1 MNYYSHNIGDYA
13 QATMHLSL
21 VEDAIYSRLLRRYY
35 AEEAPIVNDVQQVC
49 RWVGA
54 RSEEE
59 REAVNLVLREFF
71 NLEEGYWHN
80 KRADEE
86 IAAYQSKSAKAATS
100 AAKRW
105 GSNATAKPQQCEGNA
120 NAMPTHTEGNA
131 NQEPI
136 TNNQEPIKDIP
147 PPPRKR
153 GKPKSEVPALA
164 TDDLVRLGVPENIAK
179 EFLAVRARKRADLTE
194 LALAGIR
201 READAIGW
209 TLTDALRTCVE
220 RNWQSFNAAWIQNQA
235 RASPMRQTNSQRIA
249 DWNAELRDV
258 LTEGHRPMEI
268 DMGVIDASR

>member
-13 QATMHLSL
+13 QATLHLSL

-35 AEEAPIVNDVQQVC
+35 AEEAAIIDDLQQVC

-54 RSEEE
+54 RTEEE
-59 REAVNLVLREFF
+59 KEAVSLVLREFF
-71 NLEEGYWHN
+71 TLDAGYWHN

-105 GSNATAKPQQCEGNA
+105 GRNATAKQSECEGNA
-120 NAMPTHTEGNA
+120 KAMPTHSEGNA

-147 PPPRKR
+147 PTPRQR
-153 GKPKSEVPALA
+153 GKKDS
-164 TDDLVRLGVPENIAK
+164 D
-179 EFLAVRARKRADLTE
+179 E
-194 LALAGIR
+194 LAASDLEAMGIAPTVAADYIALR
-201 READAIGW
+201 HKKRTTVTKTVIEGVMREAEVVGMDLE
-209 TLTDALRTCVE
+209 TALRTQIE
-220 RNWQSFNAAWIQNQA
+220 RGWQGFKAIWLENQA
-235 RASPMRQTNSQRIA
+235 RASPARQSNAQRIA

>member
-21 VEDAIYSRLLRRYY
+21 IEDAIYSRLLRRYY
-35 AEEAPIVNDVQQVC
+35 AEEAPIVDDVQQVC

-71 NLEEGYWHN
+71 SLEEGYWHN
-80 KRADEE
+80 KRANEE
-86 IAAYQSKSAKAATS
+86 IAAYQSKSAKAASS

-105 GSNATAKPQQCEGNA
+105 GSNANPKQTECEGNA

-136 TNNQEPIKDIP
+136 TNNQETKEHP
-147 PPPRKR
+147 PTPRKR
-153 GKPKSEVPALA
+153 GQGFDASAI
-164 TDDLVRLGVPENIAK
+164 DLPDWLDREDWEGWVADRK
-179 EFLAVRARKRADLTE
+179 ARKKPVTE
-194 LALAGIR
+194 EGAKRQLQQLAGYLAEGHQPGAVIANSIAGGYQGLFPPR
-201 READAIGW
+201 A
-209 TLTDALRTCVE
+209 
-220 RNWQSFNAAWIQNQA
+220 QA
-235 RASPMRQTNSQRIA
+235 RASPSRQTHSQRIA

-268 DMGVIDASR
+268 DMGVIDASH

>member
-21 VEDAIYSRLLRRYY
+21 IEDAIYSRLLRRYY
-35 AEEAPIVNDVQQVC
+35 AEEAAIVDDVQQVC

-59 REAVNLVLREFF
+59 RAAVSLVLREFF
-71 NLEEGYWHN
+71 ILEEGYWHN

-86 IAAYQSKSAKAATS
+86 IAAYQSKSAKAASS

-105 GSNATAKPQQCEGNA
+105 GGNANPKQSECEGNA
-120 NAMPTHTEGNA
+120 NAMPKHTEGNA

-136 TNNQEPIKDIP
+136 TNNQEKKEYP
-147 PPPRKR
+147 PTPRKR
-153 GKPKSEVPALA
+153 GKSAVAPGLTVI
-164 TDDLVRLGVPENIAK
+164 DLQAKGVPQDVAT
-179 EFLAVRARKRADLTE
+179 EFLAIRSRKRAPLTE
-194 LALAGIR
+194 LALAGIQ
-201 READAIGW
+201 READKAELPLGE
-209 TLTDALRTCVE
+209 ALRKCVE
-220 RNWQSFNAAWIQNQA
+220 RGWQGFDAGWVQNQT
-235 RASPMRQTNSQRIA
+235 RASPARQTNSQRIA

-268 DMGVIDASR
+268 DMGVIDATR

>member
-13 QATMHLSL
+13 QATLHLSL

-35 AEEAPIVNDVQQVC
+35 AEEAPIVDDLQQVC

-59 REAVNLVLREFF
+59 KDAVSLVLREFF
-71 NLEEGYWHN
+71 TLDDGYWHN

-105 GSNATAKPQQCEGNA
+105 GSNATAKQTEREGNA
-120 NAMPTHTEGNA
+120 NAMPTHSEGNA

-147 PPPRKR
+147 PTPRKR
-153 GKPKSEVPALA
+153 GKSNSAPSLGVDALVELGVTPTVA
-164 TDDLVRLGVPENIAK
+164 TDYIA
-179 EFLAVRARKRADLTE
+179 LRAKKRATVTQTVIDGVL
-194 LALAGIR
+194 
-201 READAIGW
+201 REAKTIGMS
-209 TLTDALRTCVE
+209 LDEALRKCVE
-220 RNWQSFNAAWIQNQA
+220 RGWQGFEAKWLQNQA
-235 RASPMRQTNSQRIA
+235 RASPAHQTNSQRLA

-258 LTEGHRPMEI
+258 LNEGQRPMVI

>member
-59 REAVNLVLREFF
+59 REAVNLVLSEFF
-71 NLEEGYWHN
+71 SLEEGYWHN

-105 GSNATAKPQQCEGNA
+105 GSNATAKPTQCEGNA

-136 TNNQEPIKDIP
+136 TNNQETKEHP
-147 PPPRKR
+147 PTPRKR
-153 GKPKSEVPALA
+153 GKSAVAPGLTVIDLQAKGVSQEVA
-164 TDDLVRLGVPENIAK
+164 T
-179 EFLAVRARKRADLTE
+179 EFLAMRSRKRAPLTE
-194 LALAGIR
+194 LALQGIQ
-201 READAIGW
+201 READGISW
-209 TLTDALRTCVE
+209 TLDAALRKCVE
-220 RNWQSFNAAWIQNQA
+220 RGWQGFDASWVQNQA
-235 RASPMRQTNSQRIA
+235 RGSPAAPGLNRQEALEQRNHEVGQRWASGGMQ
-249 DWNAELRDV
+249 
-258 LTEGHRPMEI
+258 
-268 DMGVIDASR
+268 

>member
-35 AEEAPIVNDVQQVC
+35 AEEAPIVDDIQQVC

-59 REAVNLVLREFF
+59 REAVSLVLREFF
-71 NLEEGYWHN
+71 SLEDGYWHN

-105 GSNATAKPQQCEGNA
+105 GSNATAKQPGCEGNA
-120 NAMPTHTEGNA
+120 NAMPTHSESNA

-136 TNNQEPIKDIP
+136 TNKQETDKEHP
-147 PPPRKR
+147 PTPRLRGRSESPP
-153 GKPKSEVPALA
+153 SL
-164 TDDLVRLGVPENIAK
+164 TSIDLQAKGVPQNVAT
-179 EFLAVRARKRADLTE
+179 EFLAIRSRKRAPLTE
-194 LALAGIR
+194 LALAGIQ
-201 READAIGW
+201 READKAGIPLGQ
-209 TLTDALRTCVE
+209 ALQTCVE
-220 RNWQSFNAAWIQNQA
+220 RGWQGFDASWVQNQA
-235 RASPMRQTNSQRIA
+235 RASPQPGARQKNDDWMKNLWSDSQPA
-249 DWNAELRDV
+249 MHDLG
-258 LTEGHRPMEI
+258 TF
-268 DMGVIDASR
+268 DASTGQPV

>member
-35 AEEAPIVNDVQQVC
+35 AEEAPIVDDVQQVC

-71 NLEEGYWHN
+71 SLEDGYWHN

-86 IAAYQSKSAKAATS
+86 IAAYQSKSAKAASS

-105 GSNATAKPQQCEGNA
+105 GSNANHKQTECEGNA
-120 NAMPTHTEGNA
+120 SAMPTHTEGNA

-136 TNNQEPIKDIP
+136 TNNQETKERP
-147 PPPRKR
+147 PTPRKR
-153 GKPKSEVPALA
+153 GRSDSPPGLTVI
-164 TDDLVRLGVPENIAK
+164 DLQARGVPQNVAT
-179 EFLAVRARKRADLTE
+179 EFLAIRNRKRAPLTE
-194 LALAGIR
+194 LALAGIQ
-201 READAIGW
+201 READKAGMP
-209 TLTDALRTCVE
+209 LGQALQTCVE
-220 RNWQSFNAAWIQNQA
+220 RGWQGFDAAWVQNQA
-235 RASPMRQTNSQRIA
+235 RASPARQTNAQRIA
-249 DWNAELRDV
+249 DWNADLRDV
-258 LTEGHRPMEI
+258 LSEGRRPMEI
-268 DMGVIDASR
+268 DMGVIDATS